1 MDSGREVVRGTDV
14 VLCATNTNVELFD
27 GDWLEAGQHV
37 TGIIGGNVQLV
48 EGGFLKKARREID
61 NKTVA
66 RADVIVAN
74 LRESVISEQQGDL
87 YEPIQDGIIKLEDI
101 HELGELAT
109 GVCKGRTADDQIT
122 YHKNNNGTAA
132 SELAVAM
139 LAYEL
144 AKKAGRG
151 TMIDLIDPDELQR
164 MAQK

>member
-1 MDSGREVVRGTDV
+1 M
-14 VLCATNTNVELFD
+14 
-27 GDWLEAGQHV
+27 
-37 TGIIGGNVQLV
+37 
-48 EGGFLKKARREID
+48 ARREID
-61 NKTVA
+61 NRTVA
-66 RADVIVAN
+66 RADVIVTN
-74 LRESVISEQQGDL
+74 LRESVISEKQGDL
-87 YEPIQDGIIKLEDI
+87 FEPIELGIIKLEDI

-109 GVCKGRTADDQIT
+109 GVCKGRLSDDQIT